1 MDRNHKRLRINLQKA
16 GTLQASAGEQVLQTN
31 VHSAG
36 HDGLR
41 LPALGDCPKDSP
53 LKAGNF
59 QASAGEQVLQT
70 DVHSAGHDGLRLP
83 ALGDCPK
90 DSPLKAG
97 NFQASA
103 GEQVLQTDV
112 HSAGHDGLRLPALGD
127 CPKDSPLKAGNLQ
140 ASAGEQVLQTDVH
153 SAGHD
158 GLRLPALGDCPK
170 DSPLKAG
177 NLQASAG
184 EQVLQTDVHS
194 AGHDGLRLPGLG
206 DCPKDSPLKAG
217 NLQASA
223 GEQVLQTD
231 VHSAGHDGL
240 RLPALGDC
248 PKDSPLKNL
257 VPKPPQGPRPSR
269 EAIKARRAREAK
281 SGVVNLSRQVVGV
294 LALPQTLYQTISNS
308 VLPAI
313 KKGTKVTKMETTEI
327 PGPLKPNDGEI
338 MISFPS
344 VDDLLTTKS
353 DVTSEAKSDD
363 ASCPISPEAFSLTNF
378 LKSHPQRKLIRKFLK
393 QMNVTIGDLD
403 EVIEW
408 VVCVSSEVFLPVMA
422 LHRTSRPES
431 SDSFR
436 WGSGVLQIISEKF
449 HQRSSEPKGR
459 LLGGQPPT
467 PPSETDKE
475 LQGIADL
482 SVSNI
487 LKRAQEDLFSSGED
501 DLENTHPG
509 ITLTEEKLSS
519 IFSELFRGACES
531 AQEAARRIHHMRS
544 GRGNNSRNGRRPGSP
559 TELGELGSVRSP
571 KGSDVHKALSEGS
584 LPVFAL
590 FGERP
595 GEVGET
601 SSPAGEMDETQT
613 ASTPSI
619 PRSGHGGRRSS
630 QTTIPTTGHREAGV
644 TASNIFDVIFHLA
657 HSDTDRELHQ
667 EFSSEDDVSLND
679 IMDIKLT
686 PAVEP
691 LGQILSSWRLVNRIF
706 RGKVHYFGKE
716 LICKVYQ
723 MLLDSGM
730 GRRPMARQSRSEP
743 ILKDLAANRRLSN
756 EFFTDVLYMFVQR
769 AIKNLLENF
778 LGLPTTPPGRDIM
791 WNDNFNWMYRDG
803 WGNTPTSSEEELWDS
818 DSTWSSGLGEEEVAE
833 SRGRWAALLEKG
845 RFQTLQS
852 SGSLSLS
859 DDNKEALGAVCQ
871 VLTSRVG
878 DILNSTCNNDY
889 KARLIIQ
896 KGLDSGARER
906 FPDSQCPSSPEE
918 EEVVVSAMTVSYPK
932 PSTSTQAAWAAPAQ
946 TLDVFLPRPCLDEEE
961 LVASTSMKDNSMT
974 TTHAARAAPSQ
985 TLEEEVGEAEVSD
998 VSDSSLMPTK
1008 ALEKIPSLLPGK
1020 NLIEEDIL
1028 ICSTPWATVISPK
1041 TLKFILHGIM
1051 CRLEASES
1059 PQTRRANDPFR
1070 LMKDLF
1076 LEVQHALKYADISVV
1091 FGLEESIQFIGEDA
1105 VKAIVK
1111 TAAQRL
1117 SLRSD
1122 SNRAQLRA
1130 ARSGGEGAIRC
1141 MADTITQV
1149 IDDYSEDWSSDCH
1162 FGARRSRA
1170 SGRSHSSTS
1179 SRSDI
1184 TLTEELLARRETLE
1198 EDLEEMADDSTGLE
1212 KTIVSSAIS
1221 EKSQEK
1227 EKQKEK
1233 EEAMKEE
1240 VRKSGKKKRGNNKD
1254 QKKNKVSPLGNDS
1267 TVAADEPKKK
1277 QALFPRITAALAKL
1291 FCFPCKKRCKK

>member
-1 MDRNHKRLRINLQKA
+1 MISSWKSGLNNGGLKLNVFPYVHKPQA

-31 VHSAG
+31 VFPAG

-53 LKAGNF
+53 LKAGN
-59 QASAGEQVLQT
+59 L
-70 DVHSAGHDGLRLP
+70 
-83 ALGDCPK
+83 
-90 DSPLKAG
+90 
-97 NFQASA
+97 QASA

-194 AGHDGLRLPGLG
+194 AGHDGLRLP
-206 DCPKDSPLKAG
+206 
-217 NLQASA
+217 
-223 GEQVLQTD
+223 
-231 VHSAGHDGL
+231 
-240 RLPALGDC
+240 ALGDC

-294 LALPQTLYQTISNS
+294 LALPQTLSQTISNS

-344 VDDLLTTKS
+344 VDDLLTSKS

-859 DDNKEALGAVCQ
+859 DDNKEALGPDLQGGRHPEQYLQRRLQGQAHHPERIGFRCQ
-871 VLTSRVG
+871 
-878 DILNSTCNNDY
+878 
-889 KARLIIQ
+889 
-896 KGLDSGARER
+896 
-906 FPDSQCPSSPEE
+906 
-918 EEVVVSAMTVSYPK
+918 
-932 PSTSTQAAWAAPAQ
+932 
-946 TLDVFLPRPCLDEEE
+946 
-961 LVASTSMKDNSMT
+961 
-974 TTHAARAAPSQ
+974 
-985 TLEEEVGEAEVSD
+985 
-998 VSDSSLMPTK
+998 
-1008 ALEKIPSLLPGK
+1008 GK
-1020 NLIEEDIL
+1020 V
-1028 ICSTPWATVISPK
+1028 P
-1041 TLKFILHGIM
+1041 
-1051 CRLEASES
+1051 
-1059 PQTRRANDPFR
+1059 
-1070 LMKDLF
+1070 
-1076 LEVQHALKYADISVV
+1076 
-1091 FGLEESIQFIGEDA
+1091 
-1105 VKAIVK
+1105 
-1111 TAAQRL
+1111 
-1117 SLRSD
+1117 
-1122 SNRAQLRA
+1122 
-1130 ARSGGEGAIRC
+1130 
-1141 MADTITQV
+1141 
-1149 IDDYSEDWSSDCH
+1149 
-1162 FGARRSRA
+1162 
-1170 SGRSHSSTS
+1170 
-1179 SRSDI
+1179 
-1184 TLTEELLARRETLE
+1184 
-1198 EDLEEMADDSTGLE
+1198 
-1212 KTIVSSAIS
+1212 
-1221 EKSQEK
+1221 
-1227 EKQKEK
+1227 
-1233 EEAMKEE
+1233 
-1240 VRKSGKKKRGNNKD
+1240 
-1254 QKKNKVSPLGNDS
+1254 
-1267 TVAADEPKKK
+1267 
-1277 QALFPRITAALAKL
+1277 
-1291 FCFPCKKRCKK
+1291 

>member
-1 MDRNHKRLRINLQKA
+1 MDRNHKRLKKILQKA
-16 GTLQASAGEQVLQTN
+16 GI
-31 VHSAG
+31 
-36 HDGLR
+36 
-41 LPALGDCPKDSP
+41 
-53 LKAGNF
+53 
-59 QASAGEQVLQT
+59 
-70 DVHSAGHDGLRLP
+70 
-83 ALGDCPK
+83 
-90 DSPLKAG
+90 
-97 NFQASA
+97 
-103 GEQVLQTDV
+103 
-112 HSAGHDGLRLPALGD
+112 
-127 CPKDSPLKAGNLQ
+127 LQ

-170 DSPLKAG
+170 DSPLKTG
-177 NLQASAG
+177 TLQASAG

-194 AGHDGLRLPGLG
+194 AGHDGLRLPALG
-206 DCPKDSPLKAG
+206 DCPKDSPLKTG
-217 NLQASA
+217 TLQASA

-269 EAIKARRAREAK
+269 ETNIAKAEKKAREAIKPRSAREAK
-281 SGVVNLSRQVVGV
+281 AGVKNLSLQVVGV
-294 LALPQTLYQTISNS
+294 LALPQTLQSRTTCYS

-313 KKGTKVTKMETTEI
+313 KKGTKVTKMETTQP
-327 PGPLKPNDGEI
+327 PGPLTPNDGEI
-338 MISFPS
+338 MISSPS
-344 VDDLLTTKS
+344 VDDLLTPKS

-363 ASCPISPEAFSLTNF
+363 ASCPISPEAFSLTIF

-403 EVIEW
+403 EIIEW

-431 SDSFR
+431 SDSSR
-436 WGSGVLQIISEKF
+436 WGSGVLQIVSEKF

-519 IFSELFRGACES
+519 IFSELFRDACES

-544 GRGNNSRNGRRPGSP
+544 GRGNNSRNGRCPGSSQGSSRSNMP
-559 TELGELGSVRSP
+559 ELGELGSVRRP
-571 KGSDVHKALSEGS
+571 KGSDVHKVLSEGS
-584 LPVFAL
+584 FPVFAL

-644 TASNIFDVIFHLA
+644 TASNIFDIILHLA

-679 IMDIKLT
+679 IMDMKLT

-691 LGQILSSWRLVNRIF
+691 LGQMLSSWRLVNRIF

-723 MLLDSGM
+723 MLLDTGM

-743 ILKDLAANRRLSN
+743 TLKDLAANRRLSN
-756 EFFTDVLYMFVQR
+756 EFFTDVLYMFIQR

-803 WGNTPTSSEEELWDS
+803 WGDTPTSSEEDS
-818 DSTWSSGLGEEEVAE
+818 DSTWSSGLGEEEAE
-833 SRGRWAALLEKG
+833 SHGRWAALLEKG
-845 RFQTLQS
+845 SFLTLQS
-852 SGSLSLS
+852 SSSLS
-859 DDNKEALGAVCQ
+859 DDNKEALGAIYQ
-871 VLTSRVG
+871 VLTTRVG
-878 DILNSTCNNDY
+878 DILNSTCNDDY

-906 FPDSQCPSSPEE
+906 FPDSPCPSSPKDE
-918 EEVVVSAMTVSYPK
+918 EEVVVSGMTVSYPK

-961 LVASTSMKDNSMT
+961 VVPSTSMKDNSVT

-985 TLEEEVGEAEVSD
+985 TLEEEVGGAEVSD
-998 VSDSSLMPTK
+998 VSDSFMMPTK

-1020 NLIEEDIL
+1020 ILIEEDIR
-1028 ICSTPWATVISPK
+1028 IRSTPWATIMSPQ
-1041 TLKFILHGIM
+1041 TLKLILQGIM
-1051 CRLEASES
+1051 RRLEASES

-1076 LEVQHALKYADISVV
+1076 LEVQHALKYADISVI

-1111 TAAQRL
+1111 TAAKRL

-1122 SNRAQLRA
+1122 SNRAQLCA

-1162 FGARRSRA
+1162 FGARRSCA

-1179 SRSDI
+1179 SRSDV
-1184 TLTEELLARRETLE
+1184 TFTEELLARRETLE

-1212 KTIVSSAIS
+1212 KTIVSSVIS
-1221 EKSQEK
+1221 EKSQVISYLSEST
-1227 EKQKEK
+1227 EPISCALFTDLEDITSTQKEK

>member
-1 MDRNHKRLRINLQKA
+1 M
-16 GTLQASAGEQVLQTN
+16 
-31 VHSAG
+31 
-36 HDGLR
+36 
-41 LPALGDCPKDSP
+41 
-53 LKAGNF
+53 
-59 QASAGEQVLQT
+59 
-70 DVHSAGHDGLRLP
+70 
-83 ALGDCPK
+83 
-90 DSPLKAG
+90 
-97 NFQASA
+97 
-103 GEQVLQTDV
+103 
-112 HSAGHDGLRLPALGD
+112 
-127 CPKDSPLKAGNLQ
+127 
-140 ASAGEQVLQTDVH
+140 
-153 SAGHD
+153 
-158 GLRLPALGDCPK
+158 
-170 DSPLKAG
+170 
-177 NLQASAG
+177 
-184 EQVLQTDVHS
+184 
-194 AGHDGLRLPGLG
+194 
-206 DCPKDSPLKAG
+206 
-217 NLQASA
+217 
-223 GEQVLQTD
+223 
-231 VHSAGHDGL
+231 
-240 RLPALGDC
+240 
-248 PKDSPLKNL
+248 
-257 VPKPPQGPRPSR
+257 
-269 EAIKARRAREAK
+269 
-281 SGVVNLSRQVVGV
+281 
-294 LALPQTLYQTISNS
+294 
-308 VLPAI
+308 
-313 KKGTKVTKMETTEI
+313 
-327 PGPLKPNDGEI
+327 
-338 MISFPS
+338 
-344 VDDLLTTKS
+344 
-353 DVTSEAKSDD
+353 
-363 ASCPISPEAFSLTNF
+363 
-378 LKSHPQRKLIRKFLK
+378 SHPQRKLIRKFLK
-393 QMNVTIGDLD
+393 QMNVTVGDLD
-403 EVIEW
+403 EIIEW

-431 SDSFR
+431 SDSSR
-436 WGSGVLQIISEKF
+436 WGSGVLQIVSEKF

-475 LQGIADL
+475 LQGITDL

-519 IFSELFRGACES
+519 IFSELFRDACES

-544 GRGNNSRNGRRPGSP
+544 GRGNNSQNGSRPGSSQGSSTSNMP
-559 TELGELGSVRSP
+559 ELGELGGQ
-571 KGSDVHKALSEGS
+571 GSWGDQQPCWGDGRDPDCQHSQHS
-584 LPVFAL
+584 
-590 FGERP
+590 
-595 GEVGET
+595 
-601 SSPAGEMDETQT
+601 
-613 ASTPSI
+613 
-619 PRSGHGGRRSS
+619 RSGHGGRRSS
-630 QTTIPTTGHREAGV
+630 QTTTPTTGHREAGF
-644 TASNIFDVIFHLA
+644 TASNIFDVIVHLA
-657 HSDTDRELHQ
+657 HSDTDRELRQ

-679 IMDIKLT
+679 IMDMKST

-691 LGQILSSWRLVNRIF
+691 LGQILSSWKLVNMIF

-723 MLLDSGM
+723 MLLDTGM

-756 EFFTDVLYMFVQR
+756 EFFTDVLYMFIQR

-791 WNDNFNWMYRDG
+791 WNDKFNWMYRDG
-803 WGNTPTSSEEELWDS
+803 WGTHPARRNCGTATPP
-818 DSTWSSGLGEEEVAE
+818 GQVGM
-833 SRGRWAALLEKG
+833 GRRKG
-845 RFQTLQS
+845 QS
-852 SGSLSLS
+852 PVG
-859 DDNKEALGAVCQ
+859 GAICQ
-871 VLTSRVG
+871 VLTTRVG
-878 DILNSTCNNDY
+878 DILNSTCNDDC

-906 FPDSQCPSSPEE
+906 FPDSPCPSSPKDE

-932 PSTSTQAAWAAPAQ
+932 PSTSTQAARAAPAQ

-961 LVASTSMKDNSMT
+961 VVPSSSLKDNSVT
-974 TTHAARAAPSQ
+974 TTHAALAAPSQ

-1020 NLIEEDIL
+1020 VLIEEDTL
-1028 ICSTPWATVISPK
+1028 SCSTPWATVMSPQ

-1076 LEVQHALKYADISVV
+1076 LEVQNALKYADISVL

-1111 TAAQRL
+1111 TAAKRL

-1130 ARSGGEGAIRC
+1130 ARSGGEAAIRC

-1149 IDDYSEDWSSDCH
+1149 IDDYSEDWSSGGH

-1179 SRSDI
+1179 SRSDV
-1184 TLTEELLARRETLE
+1184 TLTEELLARRESLE

-1221 EKSQEK
+1221 AKSQE
-1227 EKQKEK
+1227 KEK

-1240 VRKSGKKKRGNNKD
+1240 VRKSGKKSRRNNKD

-1277 QALFPRITAALAKL
+1277 QALFPRITAALARL

>member
-1 MDRNHKRLRINLQKA
+1 MVEGSTIIY
-16 GTLQASAGEQVLQTN
+16 
-31 VHSAG
+31 
-36 HDGLR
+36 
-41 LPALGDCPKDSP
+41 DSP
-53 LKAGNF
+53 L
-59 QASAGEQVLQT
+59 S
-70 DVHSAGHDGLRLP
+70 
-83 ALGDCPK
+83 
-90 DSPLKAG
+90 
-97 NFQASA
+97 
-103 GEQVLQTDV
+103 
-112 HSAGHDGLRLPALGD
+112 
-127 CPKDSPLKAGNLQ
+127 
-140 ASAGEQVLQTDVH
+140 
-153 SAGHD
+153 
-158 GLRLPALGDCPK
+158 
-170 DSPLKAG
+170 
-177 NLQASAG
+177 
-184 EQVLQTDVHS
+184 
-194 AGHDGLRLPGLG
+194 
-206 DCPKDSPLKAG
+206 
-217 NLQASA
+217 
-223 GEQVLQTD
+223 
-231 VHSAGHDGL
+231 
-240 RLPALGDC
+240 
-248 PKDSPLKNL
+248 
-257 VPKPPQGPRPSR
+257 
-269 EAIKARRAREAK
+269 
-281 SGVVNLSRQVVGV
+281 VG
-294 LALPQTLYQTISNS
+294 

-313 KKGTKVTKMETTEI
+313 KKGTKVTQMETTET
-327 PGPLKPNDGEI
+327 PGPLTPNDGEI
-338 MISFPS
+338 MISSPS
-344 VDDLLTTKS
+344 VDDLLTPKS
-353 DVTSEAKSDD
+353 DVTSVAKSDD

-403 EVIEW
+403 EIIEW

-431 SDSFR
+431 SDSSH
-436 WGSGVLQIISEKF
+436 WGSGVLQIVSEKF

-475 LQGIADL
+475 LQGTADL

-519 IFSELFRGACES
+519 IFSELFRDACES

-544 GRGNNSRNGRRPGSP
+544 GRGNNSQNGSWPGSSQGSSKSNMP
-559 TELGELGSVRSP
+559 ELGELGSVRSP
-571 KGSDVHKALSEGS
+571 KGSDVHKVLSEGS

-590 FGERP
+590 FEERP

-630 QTTIPTTGHREAGV
+630 QTTTPTPGHREAGF
-644 TASNIFDVIFHLA
+644 TASNIFDVIIHLA

-679 IMDIKLT
+679 IMDMKSTL
-686 PAVEP
+686 A
-691 LGQILSSWRLVNRIF
+691 LGQILSSWKLVNMIF
-706 RGKVHYFGKE
+706 RGKVHYFGKD

-723 MLLDSGM
+723 MLLDTGM

-743 ILKDLAANRRLSN
+743 ILKDMAANRRLSN
-756 EFFTDVLYMFVQR
+756 EFFTDVLYMFIQR

-818 DSTWSSGLGEEEVAE
+818 DSTWSSGHGEEEGTE

-845 RFQTLQS
+845 SLLTLHS
-852 SGSLSLS
+852 SSSLSLS

-871 VLTSRVG
+871 VLTTRVG
-878 DILNSTCNNDY
+878 DILNSTCNDDC

-906 FPDSQCPSSPEE
+906 FPDSPCPSSPKDE

-961 LVASTSMKDNSMT
+961 VVPSTSLKDNSVT
-974 TTHAARAAPSQ
+974 TTHAALAAPSQ
-985 TLEEEVGEAEVSD
+985 SLEEEVGEAEVSH
-998 VSDSSLMPTK
+998 VSESSLMPTK
-1008 ALEKIPSLLPGK
+1008 AIEKIPSLLPGK
-1020 NLIEEDIL
+1020 ILIEEDTL
-1028 ICSTPWATVISPK
+1028 SCSTPWATVMSPQ

-1076 LEVQHALKYADISVV
+1076 LEVQHALKYADISVL

-1111 TAAQRL
+1111 TAAKRL

-1130 ARSGGEGAIRC
+1130 ARSGGEAAIRC

-1149 IDDYSEDWSSDCH
+1149 IDDYSEDWSSGGH

-1179 SRSDI
+1179 SRSDV
-1184 TLTEELLARRETLE
+1184 TLTEELLARRESLE
-1198 EDLEEMADDSTGLE
+1198 EDLAEMADDSTGLE

-1221 EKSQEK
+1221 AKSQE
-1227 EKQKEK
+1227 KEK

-1240 VRKSGKKKRGNNKD
+1240 VRKSGKKRRRNNKD

-1277 QALFPRITAALAKL
+1277 QSLLPRITAALARL
-1291 FCFPCKKRCKK
+1291 FCFPCKKKMQKVTAETSLGNPDTTSPNPLSKKTSVPPEEGDNPP